1 MDTLV
6 DVDTLDEA
14 ELEVEVDTL
23 HVKNHG
29 HYGIKT
35 EF

>member
-14 ELEVEVDTL
+14 EVEVEVDTL
-23 HVKNHG
+23 HVKKQRVN
-29 HYGIKT
+29 
-35 EF
+35 

>member
-14 ELEVEVDTL
+14 EVEVEVDTL
-23 HVKNHG
+23 HVK
-29 HYGIKT
+29 K
-35 EF
+35 